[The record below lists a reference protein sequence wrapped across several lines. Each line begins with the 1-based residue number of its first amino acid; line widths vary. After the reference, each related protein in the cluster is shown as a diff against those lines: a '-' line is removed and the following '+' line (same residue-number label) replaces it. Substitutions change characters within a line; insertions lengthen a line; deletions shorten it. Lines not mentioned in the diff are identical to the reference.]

1 MRAAT
6 CAMLMRSTV
15 RSIAMSLRGKLL
27 VLALSILVLPVGGW
41 LLVRQLET
49 LLREGQAQVQ
59 LASAQM
65 LARAVATQAP
75 VFPDAG
81 PALFVQEAAAPLSLD
96 GYDED
101 WRAQGLVE
109 QALAPGLR
117 LALAWSEGQLHLFAA
132 VDDASRVRADA
143 GLPQAGRADQLV
155 LVLEDAR
162 GTHRLRLANAA
173 PGALA
178 AVALASREAPRLHG
192 TWEEDAA
199 GYRVELRFP
208 AGYLP
213 LRLGLDALD
222 FSDPAL
228 PPTPRGT
235 GGDLAEGRW
244 QVQRAPQALQA
255 LLDGLVPDGV
265 RATLTQADGWVLA
278 RAGRFTDGSRP
289 IGRWRGLLY
298 RTVTPVPPVPAPA
311 DAAGGL
317 LDRQEL
323 WQALSG
329 PPALAWYALDQG
341 RGLLLATAVPVRI
354 GSQTRGALLLE
365 RQGEA
370 LLLTGQAVSGL
381 MLVTVLAML
390 VVGLALFGFA
400 GRLSARIRALSRAAE
415 RAIAREGQNAGA
427 GFVASRAGDELGDL
441 SRSFKRLLDEV
452 GAYSGY
458 LRGLAGTLSHELHT
472 PIAVVRSSLENL
484 ESEALE
490 PASRTYVERARAGV
504 DRLAAIVRAM
514 SEASRVERAIAS
526 AEAEDFDLRALVAD
540 CAEGYRALLAPR
552 RLELMLPPQPLPF
565 RGAPDLI
572 AQALDKLIDN
582 ARGFCPPQ
590 GWVLIALAAR
600 GEAVELVVANAG
612 PPLPEAMQDRLFDS
626 LVSLR
631 GTGQRGD
638 GVPHLGFGLHVVRLV
653 AQRHGGYARAANL
666 PGGDGVEFRLVLR
679 TGS

>member
-1 MRAAT
+1 
-6 CAMLMRSTV
+6 
-15 RSIAMSLRGKLL
+15 MSLRGKLL

-49 LLREGQAQVQ
+49 LLRGQAQVQ

-173 PGALA
+173 
-178 AVALASREAPRLHG
+178 LASREAPRLHG

-228 PPTPRGT
+228 PPTSRGT

-255 LLDGLVPDGV
+255 LLDGL
-265 RATLTQADGWVLA
+265 
-278 RAGRFTDGSRP
+278 
-289 IGRWRGLLY
+289 
-298 RTVTPVPPVPAPA
+298 
-311 DAAGGL
+311 
-317 LDRQEL
+317 
-323 WQALSG
+323 
-329 PPALAWYALDQG
+329 
-341 RGLLLATAVPVRI
+341 
-354 GSQTRGALLLE
+354 
-365 RQGEA
+365 
-370 LLLTGQAVSGL
+370 
-381 MLVTVLAML
+381 
-390 VVGLALFGFA
+390 
-400 GRLSARIRALSRAAE
+400 
-415 RAIAREGQNAGA
+415 
-427 GFVASRAGDELGDL
+427 
-441 SRSFKRLLDEV
+441 
-452 GAYSGY
+452 
-458 LRGLAGTLSHELHT
+458 
-472 PIAVVRSSLENL
+472 
-484 ESEALE
+484 
-490 PASRTYVERARAGV
+490 
-504 DRLAAIVRAM
+504 
-514 SEASRVERAIAS
+514 
-526 AEAEDFDLRALVAD
+526 
-540 CAEGYRALLAPR
+540 
-552 RLELMLPPQPLPF
+552 
-565 RGAPDLI
+565 
-572 AQALDKLIDN
+572 
-582 ARGFCPPQ
+582 
-590 GWVLIALAAR
+590 
-600 GEAVELVVANAG
+600 
-612 PPLPEAMQDRLFDS
+612 
-626 LVSLR
+626 
-631 GTGQRGD
+631 
-638 GVPHLGFGLHVVRLV
+638 
-653 AQRHGGYARAANL
+653 
-666 PGGDGVEFRLVLR
+666 
-679 TGS
+679 